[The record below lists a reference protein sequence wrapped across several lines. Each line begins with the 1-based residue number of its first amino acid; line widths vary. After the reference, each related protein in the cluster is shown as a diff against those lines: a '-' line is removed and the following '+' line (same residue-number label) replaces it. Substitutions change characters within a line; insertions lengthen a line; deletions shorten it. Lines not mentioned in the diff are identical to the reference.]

1 MTMLMGSLL
10 ELYPSFLGKL
20 HRAQYTVTRDCTRHR
35 LSLARA
41 AVLTKY
47 LEGEI
52 SRMETGSDHIEDRTN
67 LDLERREV
75 LTEKW
80 QRWAEGAQL

>member
-1 MTMLMGSLL
+1 
-10 ELYPSFLGKL
+10 
-20 HRAQYTVTRDCTRHR
+20 

-47 LEGEI
+47 LKGEI

-67 LDLERREV
+67 LDLVRWEV
-75 LTEKW
+75 L
-80 QRWAEGAQL
+80 A

>member
-1 MTMLMGSLL
+1 MTTLMGSLL
-10 ELYPSFLGKL
+10 VLYPSFDGEP
-20 HRAQYTVTRDCTRHR
+20 HRALYTVARDCTRHR

-52 SRMETGSDHIEDRTN
+52 SRMETGSDRIEDRTI

-75 LTEKW
+75 LTE
-80 QRWAEGAQL
+80 R

>member
-1 MTMLMGSLL
+1 
-10 ELYPSFLGKL
+10 
-20 HRAQYTVTRDCTRHR
+20 

-52 SRMETGSDHIEDRTN
+52 SRMETGSDRIEDRTI
-67 LDLERREV
+67 LDLERRKV
-75 LTEKW
+75 LTEK
-80 QRWAEGAQL
+80 

>member
-1 MTMLMGSLL
+1 MTTLMASRFVP
-10 ELYPSFLGKL
+10 YPSFLGKL

-47 LEGEI
+47 LKGEI

-67 LDLERREV
+67 LDLVRWEV
-75 LTEKW
+75 L
-80 QRWAEGAQL
+80 A